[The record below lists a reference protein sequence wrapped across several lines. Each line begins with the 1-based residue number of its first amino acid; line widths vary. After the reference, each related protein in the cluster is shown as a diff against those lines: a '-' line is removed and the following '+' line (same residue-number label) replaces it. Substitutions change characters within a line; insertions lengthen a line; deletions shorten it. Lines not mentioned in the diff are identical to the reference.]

1 MVKRNFKP
9 HRVVVPDKWASFVVG
24 TALIADGIIR
34 VTTLGHFAGRFAIN
48 ATSWALKRDI
58 ERAKK
63 AREKKACS
71 TNSGET
77 SSPS

>member
-34 VTTLGHFAGRFAIN
+34 VVTLGHIAGRFSIN

-58 ERAKK
+58 ERSKR
-63 AREKKACS
+63 ARGKKACS